1 MNILLKIRKENNMNQ
16 TELSNRLGIAVSTYS
31 LYESNKSLIPKN
43 IAHEISCI
51 FGIKVEEIFLPVKFK
66 ILE

>member
-1 MNILLKIRKENNMNQ
+1 MNKLLTMRKHKKLNQ
-16 TELSNRLGIAVSTYS
+16 SEMSEKLGIAVSTYS

-43 IAHEISCI
+43 IALELAKI
-51 FGIKVEEIFLPVKFK
+51 FDVDVNDIFLPIKFK